1 MFVVPRVAAS
11 TRLDQLLESA
21 LRVFAEK
28 GYARTQMADVAREM
42 GVSQGTL
49 YNYVESKEALFALL
63 IERGLAG
70 EGEAPEQP
78 ELPVPTPPPGTTA
91 RRLRARL
98 VELTEL
104 PVLAE
109 ALELRSSEDPAGEL
123 AGVVEELYAL
133 IARTWRAAAAIE
145 RSALDEPE
153 LAELYFVE
161 VRRSIIGRL
170 TRYLSC
176 RIEGGQLRA
185 VPDPTT
191 AARLI
196 LEAIAWF
203 AWHRHG
209 DPDSAMI
216 ADEAARATVVDFVV
230 ASLARSDARA

>member
-1 MFVVPRVAAS
+1 VARVAPS

-28 GYARTQMADVAREM
+28 GYARAQMADVAREM

-63 IERGLAG
+63 IERGFAG
-70 EGEAPEQP
+70 EGERSQLPQ
-78 ELPVPTPPPGTTA
+78 LPVPTPPPGTA
-91 RRLRARL
+91 AERLRSRL
-98 VELTEL
+98 LELTEL

-109 ALELRSSEDPAGEL
+109 ALERRPAVDPALEL
-123 AGVVEELYAL
+123 AGVVDELYGL

-145 RSALDEPE
+145 RSALDQPE
-153 LAELYFVE
+153 LAAVYFVE
-161 VRRSIIGRL
+161 VRRSIIERL
-170 TRYLSC
+170 TRYIDS
-176 RIEGGQLRA
+176 RISRGQFRD
-185 VPDPTT
+185 VPDAST

-216 ADEAARATVVDFVV
+216 DDETARATVVDFVV
-230 ASLARSDARA
+230 ASLARSDASA